1 MTARRRRTVPPLVAA
16 VKRDLADLERRSPGV
31 SKSAPAALCLRL
43 AEEIEAPPIDIDG
56 VMTAQPLGAR
66 VSAGKLLAAT
76 LVALSAA
83 APAEQKVD
91 RLDEL
96 TARRTKRTAAK

>member
-1 MTARRRRTVPPLVAA
+1 VSARRVVPPLVAA
-16 VKRDLADLERRSPGV
+16 VKRDLAALERRSPGAG
-31 SKSAPAALCLRL
+31 KSAPAMLCLRL
-43 AEEIEAPPIDIDG
+43 AEEIEAPPVDIEG

-66 VSAGKLLAAT
+66 VSAGKLLAETLAALNAT
-76 LVALSAA
+76 

-96 TARRTKRTAAK
+96 TARRASRKASA